1 MTCMN
6 NKRYTSLMNKV
17 LDGDATAKERNELFA
32 HLATCE
38 SCDQHF
44 KELKRSTEILNQLAH
59 PQLSADFTKNVLEQ
73 LPAEKQHALREWT
86 IRHPVI
92 ATAAICAVPM
102 SLLLVA
108 AGRQTSLP
116 KRREEDGYILV
127 KPSGDRT

>member
-1 MTCMN
+1 MTCQ
-6 NKRYTSLMNKV
+6 NKRFTSLMNKV

-32 HLATCE
+32 HLAVCD
-38 SCDQHF
+38 SCDRHF

-73 LPAEKQHALREWT
+73 LPAEKQHLIREWT
-86 IRHPVI
+86 ARHPLI

-108 AGRQTSLP
+108 AGRQNTVP
-116 KRREEDGYILV
+116 KKQETDGYILV
-127 KPSGDRT
+127 DQQESRN